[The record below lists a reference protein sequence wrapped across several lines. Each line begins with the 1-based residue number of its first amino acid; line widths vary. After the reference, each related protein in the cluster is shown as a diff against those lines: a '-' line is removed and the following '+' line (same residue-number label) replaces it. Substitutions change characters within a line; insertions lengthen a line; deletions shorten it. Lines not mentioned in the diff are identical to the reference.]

1 MICFVANTAAYCPT
15 TRRRYIFH
23 LQRYTFLAVPQTF
36 SPYYYLQKQNTHD
49 NRKKYIHPQCFCQT
63 LKMLLPK
70 PTTIA
75 TMPRSFAAGVR
86 IPRSPASRPVPRS
99 STAGLVHPTSSSYIS
114 LPTPRQP
121 SPHLNLSPHLPS
133 LCQESITRAIHLHFL
148 AQSENHANHIKNPQ
162 KPLPDHHF
170 ATLTLPS

>member
-121 SPHLNLSPHLPS
+121 SPTPQPLSASPVPMSRKYHPRHTPTLSCTVRKPRKS
-133 LCQESITRAIHLHFL
+133 H
-148 AQSENHANHIKNPQ
+148 Q
-162 KPLPDHHF
+162 KPAKTAPGPPFCHSY
-170 ATLTLPS
+170 PPI